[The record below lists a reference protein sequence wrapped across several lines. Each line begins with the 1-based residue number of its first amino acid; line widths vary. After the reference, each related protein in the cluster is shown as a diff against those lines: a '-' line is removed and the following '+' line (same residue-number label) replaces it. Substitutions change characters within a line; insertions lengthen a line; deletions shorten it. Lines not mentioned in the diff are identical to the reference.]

1 MKTQAMLEPQCPGA
15 PDDSSVSGAA
25 HDQEPAGKT
34 RPRVKGKFLFVG
46 DEKLWVKGVTYGTF
60 RPDENGSQFPPRYQ
74 VEHDFAQMA
83 ASGINAV
90 RTYTVPPR
98 WLLDLALQDGLR
110 IMVGIPWEQHL
121 AFLDDMT
128 RVRSIEKRVRSAARS
143 CAGHPAL
150 LCYAIGNEIPSSIVR
165 WHGRRRIER
174 FIKCL
179 YHIVKNEDP
188 DSLVT
193 YVNYPTTEYLNLP
206 FLDFV
211 CFNVYLESRQRL
223 EAYLA
228 RLQSRTDERPLLMA
242 EIGLDSRRHG
252 ESEQAES
259 LSWQLRSVFSS
270 GCVGAFVFAWTDE
283 WYRGGHD
290 IEDWDFGLTTRDRRP
305 KPALSTVA
313 QIFADSP
320 FPADTKWPGISII
333 VCSYNGAKTIR
344 ETLEGLKKL
353 RYPDYEVIVVNDGS
367 TDNTQAIAGEYEITL
382 ISTENRG
389 LSSAR
394 NTGYQAASKEI
405 VAYTDDDAY
414 PDEDWAHYLA
424 LTYLGTEYVGVG
436 GPNLA
441 PAGDGSI
448 ADCVANAPGG
458 PLHVL
463 LSDTLAEHIPGCNMS
478 FRRSALVTVG
488 GFDPRYRAAG
498 DDVDLCWRIQQQVG
512 QIGFHPAAVVWHHRR
527 NSMQTYWKQ
536 QQGYGK
542 AEALLEEKWPERYN
556 SLGHTSWK
564 GRLYGKG
571 LTLDLGAL
579 RGRIYQGTWG
589 SAPFQSLYQ
598 PAAGTLLSLPLM
610 PEWYLLIGLL
620 AILSLL
626 SLGWPPLGM
635 VIPFF
640 LAALALPLAQALL
653 SAAGAEFTS
662 EPQTLAHRAW
672 LFAITVFLHLE
683 QPLARLIGRLRH
695 GLTPWRRR
703 GAVRWVQP
711 VPKSLFI
718 WHEQWEAPVR
728 TLEELRER
736 LSESGGVVTTGG
748 DYDAWDLEVP
758 GGMLGGARVLMA
770 TEEHGAGKQLLRF
783 RVWPRWS
790 VLGII
795 PAVIFAAIS
804 LGSFTDGAVIVGVLS
819 ALGGA
824 IMVACAI
831 ADSGYATGTVSN
843 ALGQLDRS

>member
-1 MKTQAMLEPQCPGA
+1 
-15 PDDSSVSGAA
+15 
-25 HDQEPAGKT
+25 
-34 RPRVKGKFLFVG
+34 
-46 DEKLWVKGVTYGTF
+46 
-60 RPDENGSQFPPRYQ
+60 
-74 VEHDFAQMA
+74 
-83 ASGINAV
+83 
-90 RTYTVPPR
+90 
-98 WLLDLALQDGLR
+98 
-110 IMVGIPWEQHL
+110 
-121 AFLDDMT
+121 
-128 RVRSIEKRVRSAARS
+128 
-143 CAGHPAL
+143 
-150 LCYAIGNEIPSSIVR
+150 
-165 WHGRRRIER
+165 
-174 FIKCL
+174 
-179 YHIVKNEDP
+179 
-188 DSLVT
+188 
-193 YVNYPTTEYLNLP
+193 
-206 FLDFV
+206 
-211 CFNVYLESRQRL
+211 
-223 EAYLA
+223 
-228 RLQSRTDERPLLMA
+228 
-242 EIGLDSRRHG
+242 
-252 ESEQAES
+252 
-259 LSWQLRSVFSS
+259 
-270 GCVGAFVFAWTDE
+270 
-283 WYRGGHD
+283 
-290 IEDWDFGLTTRDRRP
+290 
-305 KPALSTVA
+305 
-313 QIFADSP
+313 
-320 FPADTKWPGISII
+320 
-333 VCSYNGAKTIR
+333 
-344 ETLEGLKKL
+344 
-353 RYPDYEVIVVNDGS
+353 
-367 TDNTQAIAGEYEITL
+367 
-382 ISTENRG
+382 
-389 LSSAR
+389 
-394 NTGYQAASKEI
+394 
-405 VAYTDDDAY
+405 
-414 PDEDWAHYLA
+414 
-424 LTYLGTEYVGVG
+424 
-436 GPNLA
+436 
-441 PAGDGSI
+441 
-448 ADCVANAPGG
+448 
-458 PLHVL
+458 
-463 LSDTLAEHIPGCNMS
+463 
-478 FRRSALVTVG
+478 VTVG